1 MLIIL
6 PKLYKLGKS
15 DQLWDKNQQD
25 ETRQISKR
33 GLMKVRL
40 VNEASQKH
48 EINQFNI
55 AQKGAFSLMLENI
68 LQCYYRRGKE
78 VDQSL

>member
-1 MLIIL
+1 M
-6 PKLYKLGKS
+6 YKLGKS

-40 VNEASQKH
+40 VTEAWQKH

-55 AQKGAFSLMLENI
+55 AQERAFSLMLENT